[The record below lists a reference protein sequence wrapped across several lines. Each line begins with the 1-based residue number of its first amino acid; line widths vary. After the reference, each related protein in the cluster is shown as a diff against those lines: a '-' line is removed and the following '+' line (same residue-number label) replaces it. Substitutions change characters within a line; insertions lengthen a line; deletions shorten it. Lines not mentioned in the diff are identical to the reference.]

1 MSTMPK
7 ERKEYLKQ
15 YQRDHIKRVP
25 LNLQIEDYERMKNHI
40 ESRGETVNG
49 FIKRAIAE
57 TIAHDI
63 MSVAKINAKY
73 KEDSKRLHVLKDFL
87 LELLSSD

>member
-15 YQRDHIKRVP
+15 YQRDHIKRIP
-25 LNLQIEDYERMKNHI
+25 LNVQKEEYERMKTHI

-49 FIKRAIAE
+49 FIKRAINE

-63 MSVAKINAKY
+63 LPAPQVNAKL
-73 KEDSKRLHVLKDFL
+73 KKDSETLHALKDIL
-87 LELLSSD
+87 IDIITPT